1 MTRYLDPKIDV
12 LFKMKF
18 RTELTIDPYPF
29 QLHHNHFIMLIGSCF
44 SEHIGQ
50 FLLRGG
56 FPVLSNPFGTLFNP
70 LSIANGLRMS
80 ISPECFSENY
90 IYQHENRWVS
100 FAHHG
105 KFSKLTRE
113 ELITHVKTELDQSH
127 QFLQKAD
134 FLFLTF
140 GTAFYYVFKSRE
152 LLVANC
158 HKIPAKEF
166 EKKRATID
174 NIIAEYRELFQ
185 KLKTFNPKLKIVF
198 TVSPIR
204 HLGDGF
210 HENQISKS
218 ILHVAVEELLACDE
232 CYYFPSYELLLD
244 DLRDY
249 RFFAHDLCHPS
260 SSAIEYICEKFMQA
274 FFSIETIER
283 RNQAEKEAKAKE
295 HISNYFG

>member
-1 MTRYLDPKIDV
+1 
-12 LFKMKF
+12 
-18 RTELTIDPYPF
+18 
-29 QLHHNHFIMLIGSCF
+29 
-44 SEHIGQ
+44 
-50 FLLRGG
+50 
-56 FPVLSNPFGTLFNP
+56 
-70 LSIANGLRMS
+70 MS
-80 ISPECFSENY
+80 ILPERFSDDY
-90 IYQHENRWVS
+90 IYQHENLWVS

-105 KFSKLTRE
+105 KFSKPTRTA
-113 ELITHVKTELDQSH
+113 LVTHIRTELEQSR

-166 EKKRATID
+166 DKKRTTIND
-174 NIIAEYRELFQ
+174 IVTLYRELFRE
-185 KLKTFNPKLKIVF
+185 LKVFNPNLKILF

-218 ILHVAVEELLACDE
+218 ILHLAIDELLVSED

-249 RFFAHDLCHPS
+249 RFFAPDLCHPS
-260 SSAIEYICEKFMQA
+260 VPAIEYICEKFMQV
-274 FFSIETIER
+274 FFSSETIEKR
-283 RNQAEKEAKAKE
+283 SQAERLLKTKE
-295 HISNYFG
+295 HIL